1 MTRGLRR
8 GFEVVALVL
17 AAGLLPYIPAG
28 AQEAETTLGF
38 YALAAKGS
46 PIFQTYNQPSFPIPA
61 TPTQE
66 LSLGHSEVTLEN
78 GTAHGIASVLWPGS
92 TVANFPS
99 ALRDLGYPAELPA
112 PPNYPVRAESF
123 YPTSDDQLDSASLD
137 AGGVVMRSASSPTS
151 CTASSRST
159 EVEGVL
165 ETGAASSRTS
175 NKVEGDLA
183 VANAQASVSDVRLAG
198 VIGIEEVTSF
208 AEATS
213 DGTTGKLSGRT
224 VVKGVTI
231 QDVAVT
237 VDRDGVH
244 AAGNDAP
251 IPIAGTT
258 DPMNEQLAAAGISMF
273 VAEPLDTIDGPTAAR
288 SLGGLIIT
296 FQPKVLAQNLP
307 PGILSG
313 LPPEVPGFLTTFDQT
328 ITIALG
334 GIAVRASASPPFAP
348 PPPPPPPPSGDDGGL
363 GVPPAPSVAPPAAE
377 PTTGPAPSPVSGSE
391 PPSGASLPVAVAV
404 AGLVL
409 AAVGSR
415 GLRVVADRA
424 LFGAPATAAC
434 TLEEI

>member
-1 MTRGLRR
+1 MRRRLRR
-8 GFEVVALVL
+8 TFEVFALVL

-28 AQEAETTLGF
+28 AQEAETTLAF
-38 YALAAKGS
+38 YALSAKAS

-66 LSLGHSEVTLEN
+66 LSLGHSEVSLEN
-78 GTAHGIASVLWPGS
+78 GSAHGVASVLWPGS
-92 TVANFPS
+92 TAANFPS
-99 ALRDLGYPAELPA
+99 ALRDLGYPADLPA

-123 YPTSDDQLDSASLD
+123 FPTSEGQEDSALLD
-137 AGGVVMRSASSPTS
+137 AGGVVMRSSSSATS
-151 CTASSRST
+151 CTASARSA

-165 ETGAASSRTS
+165 ETGGASSRSS
-175 NKVEGDLA
+175 NRVEGAAA
-183 VANAQASVSDVRLAG
+183 VASAQASVSDIRLAG
-198 VIGIEEVTSF
+198 VIAIEQVTSF

-213 DGTTGKLSGRT
+213 DGTTAKLAGRT
-224 VVKGVTI
+224 VVTGVTV
-231 QDVAVT
+231 QGVEVT

-244 AAGNDAP
+244 ADGNDAP
-251 IPIAGTT
+251 IPIAGVT
-258 DPMNEQLAAAGISMF
+258 DPMNEQLAAAGIAMF
-273 VAEPLDTIDGPTAAR
+273 VAEPLDNVDGPTATR

-307 PGILSG
+307 PGVLSG

-328 ITIALG
+328 ITIALA
-334 GIAVRASASPPFAP
+334 GIAVRASASPPFVAP
-348 PPPPPPPPSGDDGGL
+348 PPPPPPPPIDGGGG
-363 GVPPAPSVAPPAAE
+363 GVPPAPSVAPPAVE
-377 PTTGPAPSPVSGSE
+377 PTTRPQPSPVSGSE

-434 TLEEI
+434 PLEES